1 MPTLPTSTLASS
13 SQAPTT
19 LPPPD
24 HHQHHHHH
32 HNFWS
37 APGFYPFYDYSLLNP
52 FGYDP
57 FLTDPFLG
65 DPFLYE
71 PQLGWFRTSDQKL
84 QDLGRSD
91 LERVFRSRSLEE
103 LVDVENRGWR
113 RRRKEGKSKQRR
125 QQRKKRKRR
134 VDSKSAVARTKI
146 GKLSAMDS
154 RPKQQ
159 HKHVKGRKRQRRS
172 LGVGSMSWNELQD
185 WRENWGKTKKGSSE
199 GGTGQTSNAEKTVKR
214 TRGKKRQRERGVR
227 PNKRGKA
234 KKSREMQKSLES
246 EEKVHSFLKAVAD
259 KYGTLSPVTTS
270 TKGYFREF
278 VLIFHLITQ
287 CLI

>member
-1 MPTLPTSTLASS
+1 MIRSSPTLSWK
-13 SQAPTT
+13 
-19 LPPPD
+19 
-24 HHQHHHHH
+24 
-32 HNFWS
+32 N
-37 APGFYPFYDYSLLNP
+37 
-52 FGYDP
+52 
-57 FLTDPFLG
+57 LG
-65 DPFLYE
+65 RT
-71 PQLGWFRTSDQKL
+71 QLGGFRTSDQKL

-113 RRRKEGKSKQRR
+113 RRRKEGKSKRRR

-134 VDSKSAVARTKI
+134 VDSKSTVSRTER
-146 GKLSAMDS
+146 GKQSVMDS
-154 RPKQQ
+154 RPRQQ

-199 GGTGQTSNAEKTVKR
+199 GGKGQTSNAGKTVKR

-227 PNKRGKA
+227 PNKRGKP

-246 EEKVHSFLKAVAD
+246 EGKVHSFLKAVAD
-259 KYGTLSPVTTS
+259 KYGTLSPVKTS
-270 TKGYFREF
+270 TKEK
-278 VLIFHLITQ
+278 VAN
-287 CLI
+287 

>member
-1 MPTLPTSTLASS
+1 MLSTLPSSTPVSS

-24 HHQHHHHH
+24 HHQHHHQH

-37 APGFYPFYDYSLLNP
+37 APAFYPFYDYSLLNP

-103 LVDVENRGWR
+103 LVEVENRGWR
-113 RRRKEGKSKQRR
+113 RRKKKEGNYKQRR
-125 QQRKKRKRR
+125 HQRKKRKRR
-134 VDSKSAVARTKI
+134 IDSKPAVPRTI
-146 GKLSAMDS
+146 RGKQSAMDS
-154 RPKQQ
+154 RLKQQ
-159 HKHVKGRKRQRRS
+159 HKPVAGRKRQKRS

-199 GGTGQTSNAEKTVKR
+199 GGKGQTSNAGKTVKH

-227 PNKRGKA
+227 PNKRGKP
-234 KKSREMQKSLES
+234 KKLREIQKSLDP

-270 TKGYFREF
+270 TKGYFR
-278 VLIFHLITQ
+278 
-287 CLI
+287 

>member
-1 MPTLPTSTLASS
+1 MLSTLPSSTPVSS

-24 HHQHHHHH
+24 HHQLHHHH

-71 PQLGWFRTSDQKL
+71 PQLGWFRTSDHKL
-84 QDLGRSD
+84 QDLGPSD

-134 VDSKSAVARTKI
+134 VDSNQAVPRTKRD
-146 GKLSAMDS
+146 KQPVMDTLVEAKNHK
-154 RPKQQ
+154 RNE
-159 HKHVKGRKRQRRS
+159 KHV
-172 LGVGSMSWNELQD
+172 N
-185 WRENWGKTKKGSSE
+185 N
-199 GGTGQTSNAEKTVKR
+199 SN
-214 TRGKKRQRERGVR
+214 
-227 PNKRGKA
+227 KA
-234 KKSREMQKSLES
+234 KPAKKN
-246 EEKVHSFLKAVAD
+246 
-259 KYGTLSPVTTS
+259 
-270 TKGYFREF
+270 
-278 VLIFHLITQ
+278 
-287 CLI
+287 

>member
-1 MPTLPTSTLASS
+1 MSTLPFSTPVSS

-32 HNFWS
+32 HNFWA
-37 APGFYPFYDYSLLNP
+37 APGFSPFYDYSLWNP

-65 DPFLYE
+65 EPFLYE
-71 PQLGWFRTSDQKL
+71 PQLGWFRTSDHKL
-84 QDLGRSD
+84 QDLGSSD

-134 VDSKSAVARTKI
+134 VDSKPAVSRTKR
-146 GKLSAMDS
+146 GKQSALDS
-154 RPKQQ
+154 RSKQQ
-159 HKHVKGRKRQRRS
+159 RKRVKGRKRQRRS

-199 GGTGQTSNAEKTVKR
+199 REKGQTKSRGKILKR
-214 TRGKKRQRERGVR
+214 TQGKKRQWERGVR
-227 PNKRGKA
+227 PNKRGEA
-234 KKSREMQKSLES
+234 KKLREIQKSLEP
-246 EEKVHSFLKAVAD
+246 EGKVHSFLKAVAD

-270 TKGYFREF
+270 TKGYFKDF
-278 VLIFHLITQ
+278 FISSPHSMFD
-287 CLI
+287 